1 MALSLGGGA
10 LERRPKG
17 EAGVG
22 RKRACSLL
30 VVPGQASR
38 GQRCMVMECRWA
50 GRRELVNKASLV
62 VVPGVLRL
70 RKPGQR

>member
-38 GQRCMVMECRWA
+38 GQRCMVMDCSWA
-50 GRRELVNKASLV
+50 GRRRELVNKASLV
-62 VVPGVLRL
+62 VVV
-70 RKPGQR
+70 